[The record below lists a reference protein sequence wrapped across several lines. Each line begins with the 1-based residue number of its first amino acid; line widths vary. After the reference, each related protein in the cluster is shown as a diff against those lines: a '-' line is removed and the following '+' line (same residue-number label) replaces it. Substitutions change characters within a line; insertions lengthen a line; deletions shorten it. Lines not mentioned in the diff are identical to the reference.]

1 MKRTT
6 LLAVVFLIFFAGS
19 TSANPGDTILTRT
32 YGGAAADN
40 ARDIEP
46 LTGGGYIIA
55 GSTESYGAGLN
66 DCSLMRLD
74 EVYNLLWFRTYG
86 GAEEDIAVSVKQLDD
101 GCIFLGETQSFGAGQ
116 RDMYLVR
123 ADSDGEVI
131 WERTY
136 GGNDMEYAASLELA
150 SDGGFVLLG
159 HTRSYGTGNYDMYCV
174 KTDST
179 GNLQWERTYGGS
191 EYEDG
196 RSITAV
202 QGGGYLLTGGTSSFG
217 AGNKDY
223 YAIKIDENGEVEWT
237 NTYGDSGND
246 MARDIEPTS
255 DNGFILGGYSD
266 SFSKSNFDIL
276 IVKIDSLG
284 NQQWQRTYGTNV
296 IEFAFCIEQCQD
308 DGYVIAGHSIV
319 DGFYGDFSLIK
330 TNSSGWFEWG
340 NLYGSDF
347 QEAAYSIEITEFG
360 NYLLVGDTNG
370 YGHGMMDM
378 YLVLVEGDSP
388 NICCD
393 VEMTP
398 DDDPVVVSPGGS
410 FGLTGVLSNP
420 YPEDTVTD
428 FWIGVIFQEQ
438 FFLIQK
444 ILDIPMEPLELAER
458 YLYQTVP
465 NYAPAGSYEYAAYCG
480 DFEADDPCDSVSF
493 SFTVNGEQTGST
505 VEEWLLHGGWEEMNG
520 KNMPDFVINNYPNP
534 FNSSTTITYEL
545 QSRSEVAL
553 EVFNVAGQKIAEL
566 DSGAK
571 DAGLHSLTW
580 NADRYSTG
588 VYFCKLTVGGS
599 PFIGRM
605 TLIK

>member
-6 LLAVVFLIFFAGS
+6 LIAVVLLILLAGS
-19 TSANPGDTILTRT
+19 TSANPGDTILTRA
-32 YGGAAADN
+32 YGDSAADN
-40 ARDIEP
+40 ARDIEA
-46 LTGGGYIIA
+46 LLGGGYIIA

-86 GAEEDIAVSVKQLDD
+86 GAEEDIAVAVKQVDD
-101 GCIFLGETQSFGAGQ
+101 DYIFLGETQSFGAGQ
-116 RDMYLVR
+116 RDLYLVR

-136 GGNDMEYAASLELA
+136 GGSDMEYAASLELA
-150 SDGGFVLLG
+150 PDGGLVLFG
-159 HTRSYGTGNYDMYCV
+159 HTRSYGAGNYDMYCV
-174 KTDST
+174 KTDSA
-179 GNLQWERTYGGS
+179 GNLQWEQTYGGS

-223 YAIKIDENGEVEWT
+223 YAVKIDENGEVEWS

-246 MARDIEPTS
+246 MARDVEPTL

-284 NQQWQRTYGTNV
+284 TQQWQRTHGTNV
-296 IEFAFCIEQCQD
+296 IEFAFAIEQTQD

-347 QEAAYSIEITEFG
+347 QEVAYSIEITEFG
-360 NYLLVGDTNG
+360 NYLLIGDTNG
-370 YGHGMMDM
+370 YGNGMLDV
-378 YLVLVEGDSP
+378 YLVLVEGDNP

-398 DDDPVVVSPGGS
+398 DDSQVVVNPGGS
-410 FGLTGVLSNP
+410 FGLTGILSNP
-420 YPEDTVTD
+420 YPEATETD
-428 FWIGVIFQEQ
+428 FWVGVIYEEQ

-458 YLYQTVP
+458 YLNQMVP
-465 NYAPAGSYEYAAYCG
+465 DYAPAGSYEYVAYCG
-480 DFEADDPCDSVSF
+480 DFDSGEPCDSVSF
-493 SFTVNGEQTGST
+493 SFTVTDEQTGFS
-505 VEEWLLHGGWEEMNG
+505 VDEWRLHGGWRGLYEAQRDN
-520 KNMPDFVINNYPNP
+520 FAINNYPNP
-534 FNSSTTITYEL
+534 FNSSTTISYEL
-545 QSRSEVAL
+545 QSPSEITL
-553 EVFNVAGQKIAEL
+553 EVYNIAGQRLVEL

-571 DAGLHSLTW
+571 GAGRHRMTW

-588 VYFCKLTVGGS
+588 VYFCKLT
-599 PFIGRM
+599 IGESRYIERM